1 MNNTTISPAATARG
15 ADLGAER
22 LRVDHG
28 VTKRLGRWTSA
39 SQFDVRV
46 RSGVLVL
53 DLRSPE
59 VTGDLEVR
67 LDLHRSTVK
76 LLLAE
81 GDRVDHWGLGWSGR
95 GRVKDDSGPPS
106 RAPAGSGCPGTRRT
120 ARSGCTAV
128 AWPPCLA
135 MFSRAYVQDLRQ
147 AAERQLTRP
156 WTTPRGG
163 WLAGSPCAP
172 ASPERRHAGA

>member
-1 MNNTTISPAATARG
+1 MNSTMISQAAP
-15 ADLGAER
+15 ER
-22 LRVDHG
+22 LHVDHG

-59 VTGDLEVR
+59 VRGDVEVR
-67 LDLHRSTVK
+67 LGLHRSTVK

-81 GDRVDHWGLGWSGR
+81 DDQVDHGDLDWTGR
-95 GRVKDDSGPPS
+95 GQVKDDQ
-106 RAPAGSGCPGTRRT
+106 RPAGPGGRRIRLSGHAENSEVRVHRGGM
-120 ARSGCTAV
+120 AALS
-128 AWPPCLA
+128 A

-147 AAERQLTRP
+147 ARKNGGYPTVDDPTRAA
-156 WTTPRGG
+156 R
-163 WLAGSPCAP
+163 
-172 ASPERRHAGA
+172 